1 MARGVRRRDDLGRW
15 SSVRGCGRCKGPQVH
30 DSLGRRQ
37 ALPVS
42 IEVWALLV
50 HDGRFGF
57 SSTAAASIATKRT
70 QPETAETV
78 PPANRTL
85 SVRPSA
91 STPSWGPVTTRSTS
105 TSSVPT
111 GPGSSTS
118 SVGKSAPVWAPDRP
132 GVRGPGGGH
141 PPPRVDVAGPRQP
154 PADRAPAARLPR
166 PSGTDPRIAV
176 LSDCRAD
183 RRGRR
188 GDRTAPAHLLD
199 RKARYEQV
207 FV

>member
-1 MARGVRRRDDLGRW
+1 MARGVRRRDDLARW
-15 SSVRGCGRCKGPQVH
+15 SSVRSCGRGKGRQVH
-30 DSLGRRQ
+30 DSPGRRQ

-50 HDGRFGF
+50 HDGGFGI

-85 SVRPSA
+85 
-91 STPSWGPVTTRSTS
+91 
-105 TSSVPT
+105 
-111 GPGSSTS
+111 
-118 SVGKSAPVWAPDRP
+118 
-132 GVRGPGGGH
+132 GGGH
-141 PPPRVDVAGPRQP
+141 PPPRVDVADPRQP

-176 LSDCRAD
+176 PSDCRAD

-188 GDRTAPAHLLD
+188 GDHGSGPPAVSDGLAAPSEVSGGCGR
-199 RKARYEQV
+199 RKSHPSRSWDQPVLVNETNDGVMAS
-207 FV
+207 